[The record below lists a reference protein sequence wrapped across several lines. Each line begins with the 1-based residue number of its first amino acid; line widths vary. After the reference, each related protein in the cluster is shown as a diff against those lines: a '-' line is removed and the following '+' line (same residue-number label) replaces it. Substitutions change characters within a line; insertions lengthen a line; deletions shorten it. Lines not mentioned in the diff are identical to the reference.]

1 MKTTVLRCAPIL
13 LAVLL
18 GAPAAAAQE
27 GDAVE
32 QARLLFEEGLAA
44 ARAQEFDRALEL
56 FGRSYALNPN
66 PTVTYNM
73 GLCYQKTGDAPAAV
87 QAFTDYLEESGD
99 GLAEDRRTRTQERID
114 ELAPQVG
121 AIRVSVSEPGA
132 QVTLDGRPAGSSP
145 LDDVLYVVPGLH
157 GVEARW
163 GDGEPASQQVVVV
176 PAGIAMPTTVSLAR
190 PEEFLDDLPPPPPPD
205 DDEASPVPEWAFWTM
220 VGATGAFGLTAVL
233 TLVFGD
239 ATYDDYVAGGRVD
252 GSLRDKGQALD
263 NSGYAFLA
271 LAGAA
276 LVAGTVLFFYTDF
289 GGGEEQ
295 PAEDGAAV
303 ALLPGSL
310 VVRW

>member
-13 LAVLL
+13 LAGLL
-18 GAPAAAAQE
+18 GAPAAWAQE
-27 GDAVE
+27 EDAVE

-56 FGRSYALNPN
+56 FGRSYGLNPN

-73 GLCYQKTGDAPAAV
+73 GLCHQKMGDAPAAV

-99 GLAEDRRTRTQERID
+99 ALAADRRTRTQERID

-121 AIRVSVSEPGA
+121 ALRVAVSEPGA
-132 QVTLDGRPAGSSP
+132 QVSLDGRPLGSSP
-145 LDDVLYVVPGLH
+145 LDDVVYVQPGAHRL
-157 GVEARW
+157 EARW
-163 GDGEPASQQVVVV
+163 AEGEPATQQVSVL
-176 PAGIAMPTTVSLAR
+176 AGIAAPTTVSLAR
-190 PEEFLDDLPPPPPPD
+190 PEEFLEDLPPPPPA
-205 DDEASPVPEWAFWTM
+205 DDEASAVPEWAFWSM

-239 ATYDDYVAGGRVD
+239 VTYNDYVAGGRTD

-263 NSGYAFLA
+263 NSGYAFLG

-295 PAEDGAAV
+295 PPEDGAAV